1 MLVQGAQ
8 PNLFKMRAQ
17 LKHNS
22 WQLFSV
28 LYAHNDALGSIWSN
42 REKNNSNNNNFE
54 NYIILTAENMLEPK
68 HAARE
73 DNVGEAIR
81 ITVNAGHVDFIVACF

>member
-1 MLVQGAQ
+1 MLTTMHWGVFEATER
-8 PNLFKMRAQ
+8 N
-17 LKHNS
+17 N
-22 WQLFSV
+22 
-28 LYAHNDALGSIWSN
+28 N
-42 REKNNSNNNNFE
+42 RNNNNFE